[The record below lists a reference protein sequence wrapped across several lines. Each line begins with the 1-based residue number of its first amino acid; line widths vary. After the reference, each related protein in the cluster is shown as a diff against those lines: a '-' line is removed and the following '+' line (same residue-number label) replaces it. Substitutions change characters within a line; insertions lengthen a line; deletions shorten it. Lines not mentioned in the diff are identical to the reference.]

1 MGGLLDGTIEA
12 IFLEAAVTGA
22 MSMKAFEMVANA
34 SCIQC
39 KCNQDCDIDADT
51 GKYVLEYISNLH
63 VCLTTDHHC
72 SCCFSGQIKMYVNY
86 LCMCMLFSERN
97 NIA

>member
-22 MSMKAFEMVANA
+22 LSMKAFEMVANA

-63 VCLTTDHHC
+63 VCLTTDHNC
-72 SCCFSGQIKMYVNY
+72 SCCLSGQIKMCFIYV
-86 LCMCMLFSERN
+86 CACFFSERN